1 MRLLYGSILMAG
13 ALGLTACSVNMESAG
28 PIQTDHSAIELDK
41 AEIVNTKFHMGVGEM
56 NVQGGSPKLLEG
68 DFSYSIPSWKPE
80 VKYSSTGFRGTLTI
94 DQPSKAKGMNTN
106 GGDYKWDVKLN
117 DKVAQDFEFVIG
129 VGVSK
134 LDLSTMNIRSLD
146 VKMGVGDLN
155 LNLRG
160 KPQKDYTVSIKGGV
174 GNAEIK
180 LPKDVGVFAT
190 ATGGLGGVDTVG
202 MTKDSN
208 QYVNEAYK
216 KSPVTIRLTIEGGVG
231 AIKLSSE

>member
-1 MRLLYGSILMAG
+1 MRLLYGSIAVTG
-13 ALGLTACSVNMESAG
+13 ALALSGCSVNMESAG
-28 PIQTDHSAIELDK
+28 PIQTDHIAIELDK
-41 AEIVNTKFHMGVGEM
+41 AEIVNTKFKMGVGEM
-56 NVQGGSPKLLEG
+56 NVQGGSAKLLEG

-94 DQPSKAKGMNTN
+94 DQPSKAKGLNSN
-106 GGDYKWDVKLN
+106 AGDYKWEVKLN

-134 LDLSTMNIRSLD
+134 LDLSTVNIRSLD

-155 LNLRG
+155 LNLHG

-174 GNAEIK
+174 GNAEVK
-180 LPKDVGVFAT
+180 LPKDAGVVAT
-190 ATGGLGGVDTVG
+190 ASGGLGGVDTVG
-202 MTKDSN
+202 MTKDGN

-231 AIKLSSE
+231 SIKLTSE

>member
-1 MRLLYGSILMAG
+1 MRLLIGSIVVTG
-13 ALGLTACSVNMESAG
+13 ALALSGCNVNMESGG
-28 PIQTDHSAIELDK
+28 PVQKDHSEIELDK

-56 NVQGGSPKLLEG
+56 NVQGGSSKLMEG

-94 DQPSKAKGMNTN
+94 DQPSKARGMNN
-106 GGDYKWDVKLN
+106 NAGDYKWEVKLN
-117 DKVAQDFEFVIG
+117 NKVAQDLEFTVG

-134 LDLSTMNIRSLD
+134 LDLSSINIRSVD
-146 VKMGVGDLN
+146 VKMGVGDLEI
-155 LNLRG
+155 NLRG
-160 KPQKDYTVSIKGGV
+160 KPVKDYTVSIKGGV
-174 GNAEIK
+174 GNAQIK

-190 ATGGLGGVDTVG
+190 ASGGLGGVDTVG
-202 MTKDSN
+202 MTKDGN

-231 AIKLSSE
+231 AIKLASE

>member
-1 MRLLYGSILMAG
+1 MRLLCGSFLLTG
-13 ALGLTACSVNMESAG
+13 ALALTACSVNMESAG
-28 PIQTDHSAIELDK
+28 PVQKDHHEIELDK
-41 AEIVNTKFHMGVGEM
+41 AEIVNTRFHMGVGEM
-56 NVQGGSPKLLEG
+56 DVQGGSSKLMEG
-68 DFSYSIPSWKPE
+68 DFTYSIQSWKPE
-80 VKYSSTGFRGTLTI
+80 VKYSSTGFRGTLNI

-106 GGDYKWDVKLN
+106 AGDYKWDVKLN

-134 LDLSTMNIRSLD
+134 LDLSTINIRSLD

-160 KPQKDYTVSIKGGV
+160 KPAKDYTVTIKGGV

-190 ATGGLGGVDTVG
+190 ASGGLGGVDASG
-202 MTKDSN
+202 LTKDGN
-208 QYVNEAYK
+208 QYTNEAYR
-216 KSPVTIRLTIEGGVG
+216 KSPVTIRLTIEGGIG
-231 AIKLSSE
+231 AIKLLSE